1 MVHRES
7 GHEEPRYRYATIA
20 DGLRAAINRGDFRAT
35 GRLPTNEELVERF
48 GASRSTVLKALDVLR
63 EERLI
68 ESRRGSGTFV
78 APGLPGGAA
87 PAEAEGEA
95 VASESVP
102 AVMLGPS
109 LDKAFKAPAVTLDV
123 YSMTTEVLANRISD
137 QAQRIQEDRA
147 TAAPSSITARLMLPD
162 TRAKLWVPTNVDDP
176 EDPRPLQRLQG
187 ILYRSVSQIRQALFD
202 LQAKNFVPEVT
213 VDVRVVSSIPDFKLY
228 ILNGNLALQ
237 GLYEITEHDVMWEK
251 TGEVMTIKDAIGLG
265 SASLLHP
272 YRAGADSPPGADAL
286 PGAGSASSRM
296 GFVGR
301 AQKFFDS
308 RWEHLATEADF

>member
-7 GHEEPRYRYATIA
+7 GHEESRYRYATIA
-20 DGLRAAINRGDFRAT
+20 DDLRAAINRGDFRAT

-48 GASRSTVLKALDVLR
+48 GASRSTIREALEVLR

-87 PAEAEGEA
+87 PAEAAGEA
-95 VASESVP
+95 IASESVP

-109 LDKAFKAPAVTLDV
+109 LNKAFEASEVTLDV

-137 QAQRIQEDRA
+137 QAQRIQEGGTTPPARIA
-147 TAAPSSITARLMLPD
+147 ARLMLPD
-162 TRAKLWVPTNVDDP
+162 TRARLDVPRNVDDP
-176 EDPRPLQRLQG
+176 DDPRPVQRLQG
-187 ILYRSVSQIRQALFD
+187 ILFRSVSQIRQALFD
-202 LQAKNFVPEVT
+202 LQAKGLVSEVT
-213 VDVRVVSSIPDFKLY
+213 VEVRVVSWIPDFKLY

-272 YRAGADSPPGADAL
+272 YRAGADSPPDSD
-286 PGAGSASSRM
+286 SASSRL

-308 RWEHLATEADF
+308 RWEHLAAEAEF